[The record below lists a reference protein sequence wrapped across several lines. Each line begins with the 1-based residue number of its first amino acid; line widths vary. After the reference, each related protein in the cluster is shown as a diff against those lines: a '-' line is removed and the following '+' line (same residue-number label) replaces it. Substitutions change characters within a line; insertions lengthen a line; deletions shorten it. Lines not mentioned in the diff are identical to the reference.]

1 MLFHD
6 IRLLLCTYKE
16 ETVIQ
21 EDVVPEERHNIESR
35 EQCTSK
41 IPDPDGGEVRT
52 GVCHQVWDISLEISI
67 RMSGRT
73 IGN

>member
-6 IRLLLCTYKE
+6 IRLLLCIYKE
-16 ETVIQ
+16 GTVIQ
-21 EDVVPEERHNIESR
+21 EDVVPGERNNIESR

-52 GVCHQVWDISLEISI
+52 GVCHQVWDISLEMSI
-67 RMSGRT
+67 RISETT
-73 IGN
+73 IGD